1 MKNTEWIILKEKYP
15 FKCAYCWESQVAW
28 PSLFMQ
34 TWMMNKGGWSC
45 LNCKKYNILEIDLE
59 TNEKMNSYTIDD
71 YKNKETK
78 ASNL

>member
-1 MKNTEWIILKEKYP
+1 
-15 FKCAYCWESQVAW
+15 
-28 PSLFMQ
+28 
-34 TWMMNKGGWSC
+34 